1 MTPKAAPATCPGPPW
16 RSRIGGVLAVV
27 IACAGAAGQAEEA
40 SPAAPTAEIP
50 TLEGTRDATMPPP
63 QQPSGGG
70 AEAPAVTTATPPE
83 PTGTLSSWRAAKD
96 RSAIRIGSGFGA
108 DELLGAAVVDH
119 EGRALGRIED
129 LLIDTDGLV
138 RKAML
143 RALDAAPGSQPTLI
157 DLLQLQ
163 RQRDRAGFVLE
174 PGPTEPMPPE

>member
-40 SPAAPTAEIP
+40 SPAAPAAKVP
-50 TLEGTRDATMPPP
+50 TLEGTRDATVPPP

-129 LLIDTDGLV
+129 LLIDTDGMV

-143 RALDAAPGSQPTLI
+143 RASEAAPGSPPTVI

-163 RQRDRAGFVLE
+163 RRRDRAGFVLE
-174 PGPTEPMPPE
+174 SGSSEPTRPE

>member
-96 RSAIRIGSGFGA
+96 RAAIRIGSGFGA
-108 DELLGAAVVDH
+108 DELL
-119 EGRALGRIED
+119 EQ
-129 LLIDTDGLV
+129 T
-138 RKAML
+138 
-143 RALDAAPGSQPTLI
+143 
-157 DLLQLQ
+157 
-163 RQRDRAGFVLE
+163 AG
-174 PGPTEPMPPE
+174 

>member
-40 SPAAPTAEIP
+40 RPAAPTAEIP

-96 RSAIRIGSGFGA
+96 RAAIRIGSGFGA

-119 EGRALGRIED
+119 EGRTLGRIED
-129 LLIDTDGLV
+129 LLIDMDGMV
-138 RKAML
+138 RKATL
-143 RALDAAPGSQPTLI
+143 GISDPAAGSQPTII
-157 DLLQLQ
+157 DLL
-163 RQRDRAGFVLE
+163 
-174 PGPTEPMPPE
+174 

>member
-63 QQPSGGG
+63 RPPSGEG
-70 AEAPAVTTATPPE
+70 AGAPAVTTATPLE

-96 RSAIRIGSGFGA
+96 RAAIRIGSGFGA

-119 EGRALGRIED
+119 EGRVVGRIED

-138 RKAML
+138 RKAIL
-143 RALDAAPGSQPTLI
+143 RASDPAAGSRATI
-157 DLLQLQ
+157 VDLLQL
-163 RQRDRAGFVLE
+163 RRRDAGNGFVLG
-174 PGPTEPMPPE
+174 PGSSKPTSPE